1 MKRAIFLLFLFP
13 TVLWARPKAQ
23 FTETLY
29 DFGVLP
35 QGSTTTHTFSVKN
48 VGNKPLKIESVKTTC
63 GCTVASPLNSL
74 IAPGELGQIQ
84 VTFDSK
90 GKMGDISRQIRV
102 ETNDPNHPM
111 NLLTIGGT
119 VTPAAVPGRNGPPH
133 NEVNTYE
140 SK

>member
-1 MKRAIFLLFLFP
+1 MKWAIVLLFFLP
-13 TVLWARPKAQ
+13 LSAWARPKGQ
-23 FTETLY
+23 FSETHY

-35 QGSTTTHTFSVKN
+35 QGSTATYTYSLRN
-48 VGNKPLKIESVKTTC
+48 SGNEPLRIESVQSSC
-63 GCTVASPLNSL
+63 GCTAATPTNTL
-74 IAPGELGQIQ
+74 IPPGETAQIR

-90 GKMGDISRQIRV
+90 GREGEIMKQIRV
-102 ETNDPNHPM
+102 QTNDPKNPM

-119 VTPAAVPGRNGPPH
+119 VTPANVPEEAGRPH